1 MIMSNRSGAIDV
13 LQTVFTSLRSVGW
26 ISRRVAYG
34 YVIYWI
40 LSRR

>member
-1 MIMSNRSGAIDV
+1 MIMSNKSGAIGV
-13 LQTVFTSLRSVGW
+13 LQTVFTALKSVGW

-34 YVIYWI
+34 YVIYWV